1 MSLQVQWLD
10 YKVHKREW
18 KRVKLSLCEESNDRL
33 LRRMSKNNSDLE
45 TLLGQSLRLELARHT
60 PKSTSHAKHFER
72 VRNHALAIHNALR
85 HGFTQGCGCVAPHYA
100 NLELEARTLGLRPA
114 DDQAVPDLDALAFHV
129 LCCFETIS
137 TPQEPLPWNWQ
148 EAMIEPLGDSASEPM
163 SPPYEHPADNPSD
176 VHTVQSAL
184 LTVPLNPTNHL
195 SKALNALPIRKKRS
209 KVSFSLPD
217 NSRLSMSASAATSTS
232 LLVAKPSPT
241 ELQEFEDLC
250 GAIHQRAREISCLG
264 VLIDQEANKHRV
276 SLRDGNLPSSP
287 SLKIVSLKK
296 LLSQAL
302 KIAKRDRLILG
313 VKLAS
318 SVLQLHKT
326 PWLKEVWSKSDIFF
340 VQNDEQSSTI
350 IITKPFVSKAFQSP
364 VCKMSARVSTD
375 PYTNPAPD
383 VRNQTI
389 FSLGIVLI
397 ELWFGQTLETLRIPE
412 DLGANNTPNQ
422 LTDFATA
429 RRLTEEIY
437 NEAGEWYGDA
447 VRRCIYCEF
456 DQRNTSL
463 EAEGMKEAVFSG
475 VVSPLHENLTSFCG
489 GQLHDVLK

>member
-1 MSLQVQWLD
+1 
-10 YKVHKREW
+10 
-18 KRVKLSLCEESNDRL
+18 
-33 LRRMSKNNSDLE
+33 MSKNNSDLE

-60 PKSTSHAKHFER
+60 PKSTSYAKRFER

-85 HGFTQGCGCVAPHYA
+85 HGFTQRCGCVAPHYA
-100 NLELEARTLGLRPA
+100 NLELEARTLGLRLA
-114 DDQAVPDLDALAFHV
+114 NGRTIPDLDALAFHV

-148 EAMIEPLGDSASEPM
+148 EAMIEPLGDFASEPM
-163 SPPYEHPADNPSD
+163 RPPYDRPVDNPSD

-184 LTVPLNPTNHL
+184 LTVPSNPTNHL
-195 SKALNALPIRKKRS
+195 SKALSTLPIRKKRS

-217 NSRLSMSASAATSTS
+217 HSRLSISASAATSTS

-241 ELQEFEDLC
+241 ELQEIEDLC
-250 GAIHQRAREISCLG
+250 GAIRQRTREIPCLG

-276 SLRDGNLPSSP
+276 SLRDGNLPPSP

-326 PWLKEVWSKSDIFF
+326 PWLKEVWSKTDIFF

-364 VCKMSARVSTD
+364 VCKMSARVSID
-375 PYTNPAPD
+375 PYTNQAPD
-383 VRNQTI
+383 VRNPTI
-389 FSLGIVLI
+389 FSLGIILI
-397 ELWFGQTLETLRIPE
+397 ELWFGQALETLRIPE

-422 LTDFATA
+422 FTDFATA

-456 DQRNTSL
+456 DQRNTNL
-463 EAEGMKEAVFSG
+463 EAEGMKRRCSAALSARF
-475 VVSPLHENLTSFCG
+475 T
-489 GQLHDVLK
+489 KI